1 MTEILILI
9 NPNSGTHQLSELVS
23 AADALSRSTSLCR
36 IDTEVVQSVEH
47 SQELT
52 AAAAAKGY
60 YAVVVIGGDGT
71 ANTVGSVLS
80 GTDTALGI
88 VPAGSGNGVAR
99 HIGMSMDIKKA
110 LRQILL
116 SKVYDIDTLR
126 VNGSFCLGVA
136 GTGFEAAVAQSFS
149 MKKKRG
155 LISYSTVAIT
165 EFFKYTPSRIHLNID
180 GQTINRTPFTV
191 AFANSSQWGN
201 DFKIAPD
208 ASMTSGSMKLVI
220 ISDIDQISVMP
231 CVYGLISGNIN
242 TIPNCETIN
251 ASRVRIEK
259 PGISYHIDGE
269 PMPPQDSL
277 EVEIR
282 PSSLKILSPKKRA
295 F

>member
-1 MTEILILI
+1 M
-9 NPNSGTHQLSELVS
+9 
-23 AADALSRSTSLCR
+23 
-36 IDTEVVQSVEH
+36 VQSVEH

-136 GTGFEAAVAQSFS
+136 G
-149 MKKKRG
+149 
-155 LISYSTVAIT
+155 
-165 EFFKYTPSRIHLNID
+165 SRL
-180 GQTINRTPFTV
+180 RWP
-191 AFANSSQWGN
+191 
-201 DFKIAPD
+201 
-208 ASMTSGSMKLVI
+208 
-220 ISDIDQISVMP
+220 
-231 CVYGLISGNIN
+231 
-242 TIPNCETIN
+242 
-251 ASRVRIEK
+251 RVFR
-259 PGISYHIDGE
+259 
-269 PMPPQDSL
+269 
-277 EVEIR
+277 
-282 PSSLKILSPKKRA
+282 
-295 F
+295 